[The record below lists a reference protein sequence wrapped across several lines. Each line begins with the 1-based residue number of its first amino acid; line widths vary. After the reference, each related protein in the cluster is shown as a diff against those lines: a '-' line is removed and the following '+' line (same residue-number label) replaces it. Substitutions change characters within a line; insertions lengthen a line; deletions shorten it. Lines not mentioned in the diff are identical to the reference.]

1 MSHRTGP
8 SPMPDTPT
16 TALYADIDRH
26 FLAPEALKHAA
37 LLGRAGPDAGGW
49 FKAEL
54 AYLLDSLLKAD
65 RIKAW
70 RANAPISEDTS
81 TAVGTGSRQR
91 CDFRIEFADPS
102 IPQGE
107 RGVLWLEVKALADPA
122 RSGPLADSAVFAKG
136 GGFTDDIVKLL
147 RVPDGDRVVLLF
159 IYPRPDAAQWSELM
173 SSLARRI
180 APIDFTET
188 STVAGYPPDL
198 YVCKLS
204 VSEGF

>member
-54 AYLLDSLLKAD
+54 AYLLDTLLKAG
-65 RIKAW
+65 RIKTW
-70 RANAPISEDTS
+70 RANVPFSEDN
-81 TAVGTGSRQR
+81 RQR
-91 CDFRIEFADPS
+91 CDFRIELAASEPG
-102 IPQGE
+102 P
-107 RGVLWLEVKALADPA
+107 LWLEVKSLADPA